1 MFCHELVGV
10 WVVKRYFD
18 YFCSNLDDEVDDGE
32 DQHKRLNTLSPCLI
46 EFVALPECTPVDE
59 PDKIEDPCEYEK
71 VNQSGLLI

>member
-10 WVVKRYFD
+10 WVVKGYCD
-18 YFCSNLDDEVDDGE
+18 NFCSNLDDEVDDGE

-71 VNQSGLLI
+71 VNQSGFLI